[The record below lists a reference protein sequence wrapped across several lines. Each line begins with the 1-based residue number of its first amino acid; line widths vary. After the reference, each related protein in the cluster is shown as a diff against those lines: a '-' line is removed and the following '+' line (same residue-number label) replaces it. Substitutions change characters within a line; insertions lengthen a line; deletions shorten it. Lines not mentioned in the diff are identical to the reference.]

1 MAKKP
6 TYEDLEKRIRLLE
19 EESIKGKQAENK
31 LREVLQRLNFHM
43 ENTPLGVVEFNR
55 NFQITYWSKQT
66 EKIFGWNVEEVMGKR
81 IDQLRWVHED
91 DVQRVAELSAD
102 MIASHHISS
111 LHINRNYRK
120 DGSIIICEWYNSA
133 LLNATGELISVLSL
147 ILDITERK
155 HMEEEVQKSGERYR
169 AVVED
174 QTELICRWFSDGTL
188 SFVNEAYCRFF
199 GKQRNEFV
207 GKSFTPLIHEED
219 HYAVNKQISSLTS
232 SKTSGTIE
240 HRVIGPNGELRWMQW
255 NNKAILGL
263 EGQILEYQ
271 SVGRDI
277 TERRRLEKALHE
289 SRQQNEFLAD
299 IIRLSSQP
307 FAMAYPDGRIELFNT
322 AYEKL
327 TGYHADELRTLNWAT
342 GLTAPEW
349 RNTEQRKLAELH
361 RTGQPV
367 QYTKEY
373 IRKDGSRVA
382 IELLVH
388 LVSDREG
395 IQGYY
400 AFVNDIT
407 DRKRAEAALRES
419 EERFRIFMDNSPG
432 IAWIKDEEGRYV
444 FLSKSYQRRFGLKDD
459 DWHGKT
465 DLELWPGKTA
475 EVFHKNDLAVLHD
488 GGTQTVLEELFSPD
502 GTKSYW
508 WSFKFLLE
516 DANGRKYIGGS
527 GVDIT
532 ERRQAEEELR
542 KHRNNLEK
550 MVKKRTGE
558 LETKTRL
565 LEETN
570 TALRFLLDQRTK
582 DKGELEDN
590 IMSNVHKL
598 VAPYLDKLKNS
609 PLPPQAAA
617 YARIIDSS
625 LREITSPFTN
635 KLSTK
640 FLNLT
645 VKEIEVA
652 NLITEGKST
661 KEIAKLLNSTDRAIK
676 FHRANIRRKLGLKKT
691 SKNLATYLLSLSK

>member
-1 MAKKP
+1 MSGKP

-43 ENTPLGVVEFNR
+43 ENTPLGVVEFNKD
-55 NFQITYWSKQT
+55 FQITYWSKQA
-66 EKIFGWNVEEVMGKR
+66 EKIFGWNAEEVMGKR
-81 IDQLRWVHED
+81 IDQLKWVHED
-91 DVQRVAELSAD
+91 DVRRVAKLSTD
-102 MIASHHISS
+102 MISSHRTSN

-120 DGSIIICEWYNSA
+120 DGSVIICEWYNSA

-147 ILDITERK
+147 IMDITARK
-155 HMEEEVQKSGERYR
+155 HMEEEVQKSEGMYR

-174 QTELICRWFSDGTL
+174 QTELICRWLSDGTL
-188 SFVNEAYCRFF
+188 TFVNDAYCRFF
-199 GKQRNEFV
+199 DKQRHELV
-207 GKSFTPLIHEED
+207 GKPFTPLIPAED
-219 HYAVNKQISSLTS
+219 HCAVNKHISSLTS

-255 NNKAILGL
+255 HNKAILNL
-263 EGQILEYQ
+263 DGQILEYQ

-277 TERRRLEKALHE
+277 TERKQLEEALHE
-289 SRQQNEFLAD
+289 SQQRKEFLAN
-299 IIRLSSQP
+299 IIRISSQP
-307 FAMAYPDGRIELFNT
+307 FVMAYPDGRIELFNS

-327 TGYHADELRTLNWAT
+327 TGYSADELKTLDWAT
-342 GLTAPEW
+342 NLTPPEW
-349 RNTEQRKLAELH
+349 QKTEQQTLAELH
-361 RTGQPV
+361 RTGQPA
-367 QYTKEY
+367 QYIKEY

-388 LVSDREG
+388 LVSDRDGMPE
-395 IQGYY
+395 YY
-400 AFVNDIT
+400 AFVSDIT

-444 FLSKSYQRRFGLKDD
+444 FLSKSYQQRFGLKDD

-488 GGTQTVLEELFSPD
+488 GLTRTVLEELLSPD

-516 DANGRKYIGGS
+516 DASGRKYIGGS

-550 MVKKRTGE
+550 MVKKRTAE

-582 DKGELEDN
+582 DKGELEDS

-598 VAPYLDKLKNS
+598 VAPYIDKLKNS
-609 PLPPQAAA
+609 PLNPKEAA
-617 YARIIDSS
+617 YVTVIDLS
-625 LREITSPFTN
+625 LRDITSPFTN
-635 KLSTK
+635 KLSSK
-640 FLNLT
+640 CLNLT
-645 VKEIEVA
+645 SKEVEVA
-652 NLITEGKST
+652 NLIKDGKST
-661 KEIAKLLNSTDRAIK
+661 KDIAGIMNSTDRTIN
-676 FHRANIRRKLGLKKT
+676 FHRNNIRRKLGLKK
-691 SKNLATYLLSLSK
+691 SNKNLRTYLLSLS